1 MLFRSG
7 FNLEHAYSTGKWQI
21 KNFYVLLQI
30 AHMILQLIEC
40 GSLLVADCKWLFG
53 SIRNLAKRLAE
64 SLRNRLIPPEAT
76 DPAVAG
82 GIQIRLDSS

>member
-1 MLFRSG
+1 MG
-7 FNLEHAYSTGKWQI
+7 
-21 KNFYVLLQI
+21 
-30 AHMILQLIEC
+30 
-40 GSLLVADCKWLFG
+40 ADCKRLFG